1 MPNILLTRIDNRLIH
16 GQVGMTWTNS
26 IGANLVLVAN
36 DQVAEDTV
44 QQNLMDMAVPPT
56 VDTRYF
62 TLQKTIDII
71 GRAAEDQLIFIV
83 VKTPQDALTLVE
95 GGVPIKKINIGNL
108 HYSEGKTQ
116 ITNTVSIDDEDLKSF
131 KKLMEHGV
139 QLEIRGVPTESATD
153 INKYL

>member
-116 ITNTVSIDDEDLKSF
+116 ITNTVSIDDEDRKSF
-131 KKLMEHGV
+131 KKLLEHGV

>member
-116 ITNTVSIDDEDLKSF
+116 ITNTVSIDDEDRKSF

-139 QLEIRGVPTESATD
+139 QLEIRVVPTESATD

>member
-71 GRAAEDQLIFIV
+71 GRAADDQLIFIV

-116 ITNTVSIDDEDLKSF
+116 ITNTVSIDDEDRKSF

>member
-1 MPNILLTRIDNRLIH
+1 M
-16 GQVGMTWTNS
+16 
-26 IGANLVLVAN
+26 
-36 DQVAEDTV
+36 
-44 QQNLMDMAVPPT
+44 
-56 VDTRYF
+56 
-62 TLQKTIDII
+62 
-71 GRAAEDQLIFIV
+71 

-116 ITNTVSIDDEDLKSF
+116 ITNTVSIDDEDRKSF

>member
-16 GQVGMTWTNS
+16 GQVGMTWTKS

-116 ITNTVSIDDEDLKSF
+116 ITNTVSIDDEDRKSF

>member
-62 TLQKTIDII
+62 TLQKT
-71 GRAAEDQLIFIV
+71 AHIF
-83 VKTPQDALTLVE
+83 D
-95 GGVPIKKINIGNL
+95 
-108 HYSEGKTQ
+108 Y
-116 ITNTVSIDDEDLKSF
+116 
-131 KKLMEHGV
+131 
-139 QLEIRGVPTESATD
+139 
-153 INKYL
+153 

>member
-116 ITNTVSIDDEDLKSF
+116 ITNTVSIDDEDRKSF

>member
-95 GGVPIKKINIGNL
+95 GSVPIKKINIGNL

-116 ITNTVSIDDEDLKSF
+116 ITNTVSIDDEDRKSF

>member
-36 DQVAEDTV
+36 DKVAEDTV

-116 ITNTVSIDDEDLKSF
+116 ITNTVSIDDEDRKSF

>member
-71 GRAAEDQLIFIV
+71 GRAADDQLIFLV

-116 ITNTVSIDDEDLKSF
+116 ITNTVSIDDEDRKSF
-131 KKLMEHGV
+131 KKLMENGV

>member
-36 DQVAEDTV
+36 DQVAEDSV

-71 GRAAEDQLIFIV
+71 DRAADDQLIFLV

-116 ITNTVSIDDEDLKSF
+116 ITNMVSIDDEDRKAF
-131 KKLMEHGV
+131 KKLLEREV
-139 QLEIRGVPTESATD
+139 KLEIRGVPTESATD
-153 INKYL
+153 IAKYL

>member
-1 MPNILLTRIDNRLIH
+1 
-16 GQVGMTWTNS
+16 MTWTNS

-116 ITNTVSIDDEDLKSF
+116 ITNTVSIDDEDRKSF